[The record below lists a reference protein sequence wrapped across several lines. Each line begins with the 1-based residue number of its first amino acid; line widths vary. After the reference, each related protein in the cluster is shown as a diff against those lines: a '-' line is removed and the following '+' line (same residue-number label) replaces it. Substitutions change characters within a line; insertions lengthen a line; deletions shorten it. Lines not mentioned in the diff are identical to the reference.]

1 MTNFVRKP
9 LAVLTSTAL
18 AATLLLTPAVGP
30 ISAETTDT
38 AAAINVTFPDVG
50 PGHWARSHVAKLAA
64 GGIVRGYENGQ
75 FQPSSNVSQQEAIVM
90 AIRMIGLEDE
100 ALADSRTVVL
110 GFEVDS
116 FFRPYVVKALEAR
129 ILNLAEETE
138 AAASVTSDVP
148 WGKRPATR
156 EWVAKIVVRAIGQSG
171 SLSNDADL
179 SFEDAD
185 EVSTAGEA
193 FVEKA
198 VELGLVTGF
207 TDNTFRPKDPVTR
220 AQIATFLSRAD
231 EYAPQRETTMEGI
244 VINRTDSTIQVQA
257 GNGYVQ
263 SFTLNESTL
272 AFDTSGQAMST
283 ASITEMQRI
292 KLVAQNNTAYY
303 VELTGEQVELDT
315 IQGDVMELDLT
326 AMEIT
331 LASGSGAAMYEL
343 APNAMATDMEGS
355 GISLSAITEGSAV
368 RLQRLAGTDEI
379 SSIIVEEL
387 AYNATGTAEAVLVD
401 ADKRELTYRDEAT
414 GQLQTYP
421 VASGAE
427 LSIRGAA
434 ADSFADIGVGDTIS
448 YEIRNGAIVAVDVTV
463 PKYETVTG
471 ELFSFGD
478 DSITV
483 LGQNGELIANFL
495 ANGARIEITGM
506 DRPTVDDLQ
515 KGDQVQLRID
525 GTTSKIEQVI
535 VLDRNINEYQA
546 VTVLHFD
553 TEKDYI
559 TVQLKDGTP
568 ALYQITNRTELL
580 LDGEEMDLED
590 DEEHLQEGRVVNLTV
605 SDNQLIKLEVITEA
619 EGKVTAL
626 NTSARTLTIQRDDGK
641 KTTYSYSSSTDVE
654 MQGFTNASVDN
665 LNIGSEVKLTLDSE
679 DQSVDEIT
687 VNQSFVYRL
696 QSINSSSRKLTIAS
710 STGEVSTVTL
720 NSRVSILDE
729 SNRSVT
735 LPALLVGE
743 PILLNYDGRSIE
755 SVQKASP
762 VRGRISALDGIGGS
776 LTITDFNGNVREY
789 DVDSGVTVITASGK
803 VGSLSSIKV
812 NDRVQVVSDAQG
824 NETVWLASGM
834 ERAFSRYDGQKNE
847 ISFKISTLSEQ
858 STYGFHS
865 YAYIHTAS
873 GGVVTLS
880 RLKENERLTVFI
892 LDGKIMELVQ

>member
-30 ISAETTDT
+30 VSAETTDT

-138 AAASVTSDVP
+138 AAASVTPDVP

-244 VINRTDSTIQVQA
+244 VINRTDGTIQVQA
-257 GNGYVQ
+257 GNGSVQ

-303 VELTGEQVELDT
+303 VELTGEQVQLDT
-315 IQGDVMELDLT
+315 IQGDVLELDLT

-331 LASGSGAAMYEL
+331 LASGSGTATYEL
-343 APNAMATDMEGS
+343 APNTMATDAQGS

-368 RLQRLAGTDEI
+368 RLQRIPGTDEI

-401 ADKRELTYRDEAT
+401 AAKRELTYRDEAT

-434 ADSFADIGVGDTIS
+434 SDSLADIGVGDTIS

-515 KGDQVQLRID
+515 KGDQVQLRIN
-525 GTTSKIEQVI
+525 GTNSRIERVL
-535 VLDRNINEYQA
+535 VLDRNINLYQA
-546 VTVLHFD
+546 VTILHFD

-559 TVQLKDGTP
+559 TVQLEDGTP
-568 ALYQITNRTELL
+568 ALYQIKSRTELL
-580 LDGEEMDLED
+580 IDGEELDLED
-590 DEEHLQEGRVVNLTV
+590 DEEYLQQGRVVNLTV
-605 SDNQLIKLEVITEA
+605 SDNQLIELEVITKA

-626 NTSARTLTIQRDDGK
+626 NTSARTITIQSDNGEK
-641 KTTYSYSSSTDVE
+641 ATYSYSSSTDVE
-654 MQGFTNASVDN
+654 MQGVTNASIDN
-665 LNIGSEVKLTLDSE
+665 LMIGSAVKLTLDSN
-679 DQSVDEIT
+679 DQRVDEIT

-696 QSINSSSRKLTIAS
+696 QAIDDRKLTLAS
-710 STGEVSTVTL
+710 GTGAVSTVTL
-720 NSRVSILDE
+720 TSRVSILDE
-729 SNRSVT
+729 SNRSV
-735 LPALLVGE
+735 LSSALVVGE
-743 PILLNYDGRSIE
+743 PILVNYDGRSIE

-762 VRGRISALDGIGGS
+762 VRGRVSALDGVGGS

-789 DVDSGVTVITASGK
+789 DVDSGVTVITASGRT
-803 VGSLSSIKV
+803 GSLSSIKV

-880 RLKENERLTVFI
+880 RLKENERLTVYV
-892 LDGKIMELVQ
+892 LDGKIMELIQ